1 MTDFS
6 SVMLFFHEPKV
17 YQRYVE
23 INELKFV
30 KTHENFDI
38 FLLVIR
44 HYSFDSFPLS
54 RQKQMSI
61 ERKESENF
69 MCPVMLFL
77 HEPKG

>member
-17 YQRYVE
+17 YQRYAE

-38 FLLVIR
+38 FSLVIR
-44 HYSFDSFPLS
+44 H
-54 RQKQMSI
+54 
-61 ERKESENF
+61 
-69 MCPVMLFL
+69 
-77 HEPKG
+77 